1 MDVIF
6 LLDASGSIGLH
17 TFSLTKS
24 FVSQL
29 IDYFDVDNGLVRVGA
44 CSYSAHVT
52 SSFNLI
58 DHTTTTEVKNAI
70 MSLAYSGG
78 IANTAMVLAYVRTV
92 MLTSAAGHRADVPT
106 VIVILTD
113 GPSRDPLAARVSLIQ
128 QCYNMFLIAKKW

>member
-1 MDVIF
+1 
-6 LLDASGSIGLH
+6 
-17 TFSLTKS
+17 
-24 FVSQL
+24 
-29 IDYFDVDNGLVRVGA
+29 
-44 CSYSAHVT
+44 
-52 SSFNLI
+52 
-58 DHTTTTEVKNAI
+58 